1 MQQLLYLQDVKVVGV
16 YQVGI
21 FNMNDTLNIIQPPQ
35 KIRIET
41 PIGSIETL
49 DDSPIMDGSIVVLV
63 FAAFCFYVYSKYFRK
78 KK

>member
-1 MQQLLYLQDVKVVGV
+1 MD
-16 YQVGI
+16 
-21 FNMNDTLNIIQPPQ
+21 DTLNILHPPQ

-49 DDSPIMDGSIVVLV
+49 DDNPMIDGLIVILAFV
-63 FAAFCFYVYSKYFRK
+63 AFCFYSYARYFRK